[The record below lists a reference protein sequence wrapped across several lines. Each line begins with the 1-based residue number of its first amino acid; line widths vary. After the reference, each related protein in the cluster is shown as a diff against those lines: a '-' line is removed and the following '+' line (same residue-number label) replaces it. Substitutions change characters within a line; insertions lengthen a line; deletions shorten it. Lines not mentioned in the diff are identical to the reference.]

1 MKEYKSREGGRHLYN
16 EDMHNLQDFIVSITE
31 MFKNSGQ
38 SFVINGCNVTQ
49 ITGNSPEIQVTEGY
63 VWLGNK
69 IRKVTANSSDH
80 IIHLPGATFPIYIDA
95 VNNNGPQLT
104 YADNTS
110 GEGSEEYTEYAA
122 VVKANT
128 ENLGGLGNIS
138 TGTNNQFPSLR
149 STYFNQYALIKSVS
163 SEQQVTSPSRFT
175 GTVYMTQPFVYNTNT
190 PQSPTKFSVDVNG
203 NFIITL
209 GNENGAYRLVFEK
222 STGILSLRNSA
233 SNIIWKIGVETTM
246 SSGLNNPAI
255 PALLQSE
262 PTSSTLTYTDENG
275 IIQSFRQGQMAMVGS
290 GNATKFFILRGITS
304 GTAYW
309 SRVTTE
315 DDPDYEA
322 YMVHK

>member
-1 MKEYKSREGGRHLYN
+1 MKEYKSKEGGRHLYN
-16 EDMHNLQDFIVSITE
+16 DDVHNLQDFIISITE

-49 ITGNSPEIQVTEGY
+49 ITGNNPEIQVSEGY

-69 IRKVTANSSDH
+69 IRKVAARNLS
-80 IIHLPGATFPIYIDA
+80 GATLPIYIDA
-95 VNNNGPQLT
+95 VNIDGPQLT

-110 GEGSEEYTEYAA
+110 GAGSEEYTEYAA

-138 TGTNNQFPSLR
+138 TGTGTQFPSLR
-149 STYFNQYALIKSVS
+149 NTFFNQYALVKSVS
-163 SEQQVTSPSRFT
+163 SEQQITSPSRFT
-175 GTVYMTQPFVYNTNT
+175 GTLYMTQPFIYNASNQ
-190 PQSPTKFSVDVNG
+190 QSPAKFSVDTNG
-203 NFIITL
+203 NLTITL
-209 GNENGAYRLVFEK
+209 GNDNSAYRLVFEK

-233 SNIIWKIGVETTM
+233 SNIIWKIGVGTTM

-255 PALLQSE
+255 PVTLQSE
-262 PTSSTLTYTDENG
+262 PTSSTLTYTDENE
-275 IIQSFRQGQMAMVGS
+275 IVQNFRQGQMAMVGS
-290 GNATKFFILRGITS
+290 GNATKFFILRGIT
-304 GTAYW
+304 GNTAYW

>member
-1 MKEYKSREGGRHLYN
+1 MKEYKSKEGGRHLYN
-16 EDMHNLQDFIVSITE
+16 DDMHNLQDLALSVTE

-38 SFVINGCNVTQ
+38 SFVINGCNVTTVNSAGGA
-49 ITGNSPEIQVTEGY
+49 ITTVTEGY

-69 IRKVTANSSDH
+69 IRKVEQRVMTG
-80 IIHLPGATFPIYIDA
+80 ITFPIHIVA
-95 VNNNGPQLT
+95 VDTTGPQLT
-104 YADNTS
+104 YADNTT
-110 GEGSEEYTEYAA
+110 GEGAEEYTEYKG
-122 VVKANT
+122 VVKTNT
-128 ENLGGLGNIS
+128 ETISGSTIS
-138 TGTNNQFPSLR
+138 TDSSNQFPSLR
-149 STYFNQYALIKSVS
+149 TAFFNQYSLVKSVTT
-163 SEQQVTSPSRFT
+163 EQQITSPSRFT
-175 GTVYMTQPFVYNTNT
+175 GTIYMTQPFVYNTNNQ
-190 PQSPTKFSVDVNG
+190 QSPTKFSVDANG

-209 GNENGAYRLVFEK
+209 GNEVNAYRLVFEK

-233 SNIIWKIGVETTM
+233 SNIIWKIGVGTTM

-275 IIQSFRQGQMAMVGS
+275 IIQNFRQGQMAMVGS